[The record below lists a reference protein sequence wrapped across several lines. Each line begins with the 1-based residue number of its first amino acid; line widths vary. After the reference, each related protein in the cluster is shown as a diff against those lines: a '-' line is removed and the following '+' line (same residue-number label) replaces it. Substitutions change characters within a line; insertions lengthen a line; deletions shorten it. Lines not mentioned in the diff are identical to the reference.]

1 MGLYLLEPEVAG
13 EFGEKT
19 IISNFE
25 AVREK
30 GQRPIVVHL
39 HYLLTGWL
47 GDELLECTPCFIVT
61 KELATDIEKSD
72 LNGYTFENVDVSTSD
87 EFNEMY
93 PDRSIPQF
101 VRLIPKG
108 TVEVV
113 DDDNYKN
120 WSGNDIC
127 LTRKSYLVVSEAMFI
142 ILKRHHI
149 DNCDVTFL
157 KEV

>member
-19 IISNFE
+19 IVSNFE
-25 AVREK
+25 AVRE
-30 GQRPIVVHL
+30 GQRPKVKHL
-39 HYLLTGWL
+39 HYLITGWL

-61 KELATDIEKSD
+61 EALAADIKKSD
-72 LNGYTFENVDVSTSD
+72 VNGYIFENVDVSTGD

-93 PDRSIPQF
+93 PNQSIPQF

-108 TVEVV
+108 TVELI
-113 DDDNYKN
+113 DNDSYKN

-127 LTRKSYLVVSEAMFI
+127 LTKKSYLVVSETMLN
-142 ILKRHHI
+142 ILKNHQI
-149 DNCDVTFL
+149 DNCDVTHL
-157 KEV
+157 EEA